1 MCLEILLQNS
11 FQKNLISKNVDTE
24 DRPKN
29 QINRDQSITT
39 LYSQIVQFYEQK
51 CEFFFVQTILYC
63 YYYGCV
69 LEIGSSCKVLFT
81 LYNTTLYFYRESRRQ
96 IMGGQ
101 TCHDLAV
108 TSYIFISRSILVLQK
123 SSVHS
128 DVISHNKNI
137 HNFGY
142 T

>member
-1 MCLEILLQNS
+1 MCFEILLDNS
-11 FQKNLISKNVDTE
+11 FQKTWYQKMLIPKTNRKTGWIETRASLLFIVKLFNFTNKNA
-24 DRPKN
+24 
-29 QINRDQSITT
+29 S
-39 LYSQIVQFYEQK
+39 
-51 CEFFFVQTILYC
+51 FFFVQTILYC

-81 LYNTTLYFYRESRRQ
+81 LYNTTLYFYQESRRQ